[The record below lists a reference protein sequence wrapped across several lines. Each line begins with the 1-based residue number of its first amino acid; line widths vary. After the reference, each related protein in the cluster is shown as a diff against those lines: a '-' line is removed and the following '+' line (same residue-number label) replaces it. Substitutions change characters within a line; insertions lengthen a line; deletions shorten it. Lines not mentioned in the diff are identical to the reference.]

1 MDKATDEM
9 YQKASG
15 QADEII
21 AEKSNKRT
29 GPQINVGPDMGREDK
44 AAKKYI
50 EKEADKYLG
59 TTKSNVSSAVDAY
72 KKGADRAKMNA
83 QEFKKGGKTTAKCM
97 ARGGGIEIRGKTKGR
112 FV

>member
-29 GPQINVGPDMGREDK
+29 GPQMNVGPDMGRENK

-83 QEFKKGGKTTAKCM
+83 QEFKKGGSVKSSASSRADGC
-97 ARGGGIEIRGKTKGR
+97 AIRGRTR
-112 FV
+112 A